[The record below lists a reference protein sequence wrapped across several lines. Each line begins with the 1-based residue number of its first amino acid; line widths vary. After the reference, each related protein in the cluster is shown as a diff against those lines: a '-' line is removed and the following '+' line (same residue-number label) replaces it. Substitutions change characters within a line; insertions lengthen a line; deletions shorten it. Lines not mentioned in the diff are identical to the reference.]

1 MDPFCFHNSDNNK
14 ERPPGQRS
22 PGTEI
27 SLTETRGQRPPL
39 DRDPP
44 WTETP
49 LGQRP
54 PLDRDPPWTETPL
67 GQRPP
72 LDRDPLDRD
81 PLNRGPPVDRQTPV
95 KTLRLQT
102 SFAGGKNTSHN
113 GGSNGQRLKMLHVNR
128 P

>member
-27 SLTETRGQRPPL
+27 SLTETPGQRPPGQRPPL
-39 DRDPP
+39 DRD
-44 WTETP
+44 
-49 LGQRP
+49 L
-54 PLDRDPPWTETPL
+54 
-67 GQRPP
+67 
-72 LDRDPLDRD
+72 LDRD

-113 GGSNGQRLKMLHVNR
+113 GGNNGQRLKMLHVNR